1 MGFPHHFQ
9 IQWWRTAPSTDSLK
23 IELRTRIVF
32 KRSLGFCRVTHRE
45 ALRRAFR
52 PGLEPRPGDAA
63 SEPAALG
70 PAAALYGRAGGV
82 LSSAERR
89 PEAAA

>member
-1 MGFPHHFQ
+1 MLHQLTF
-9 IQWWRTAPSTDSLK
+9 S
-23 IELRTRIVF
+23 ELNFTRAF
-32 KRSLGFCRVTHRE
+32 KYALGFLRVTHQE
-45 ALRRAFR
+45 ARRRAFR
-52 PGLEPRPGDAA
+52 LGLEPRPGDAA